1 MLNQSVISFHKE
13 DQIISSI
20 WRWENWD
27 IKRLSPLAK
36 DLAPEVEKLEF
47 FKSELGFKSIH
58 FLGVI
63 RGGNPS
69 VPGRD
74 KELYWKEEN
83 NLDSTKQKIPGL

>member
-1 MLNQSVISFHKE
+1 M
-13 DQIISSI
+13 
-20 WRWENWD
+20 
-27 IKRLSPLAK
+27 
-36 DLAPEVEKLEF
+36 EKLEF

-74 KELYWKEEN
+74 KELDWKEEN
-83 NLDSTKQKIPGL
+83 NLDSTKEKIPGL